1 MNLTGD
7 ISGRNFTGSV
17 DWSNGYGSGDFEGS
31 FFGPN
36 AKEIGGSFWAGKED
50 GWYNNNII
58 GSFIGT
64 K

>member
-1 MNLTGD
+1 MSLTGD
-7 ISGRNFTGSV
+7 ISGINFSGSV
-17 DWSNGYGSGDFEGS
+17 DWDNGYGSGYFEGS

-36 AKEIGGSFWAGKED
+36 AKEIGGSFYAGKEN
-50 GWYNNNII
+50 GAYSNNII